1 LSKRTLIN
9 KFMNHSAILKLYGTV
24 QHYAWGG
31 RTFIPELLSIK
42 NTNDRPF
49 AEYWIG
55 AHPKSPS
62 QVLIRGEKSGLPRL
76 IEQAPRQVLGE
87 YVVNR
92 FGPVLPYLFKVLDA
106 REMLSIQVHPSKR
119 GAELGFARENRLGIS
134 PDAPDRSYRDD
145 NHKPEVHVALTD
157 FWMLHGFRDLAE
169 IGNILHTIPEFAPL
183 LPEYKNNN
191 LKNLY
196 RFIMTMP
203 QDKVD
208 DMINPLLERLT
219 PLYERNK
226 LEREGPD
233 FWAVRASV
241 DFPLPDGHR
250 DRGIFS
256 VYLLNLLHLKP
267 GQGTYQAAGVPHAYL
282 MGTNVELMANSDNVL
297 RGGLTPK
304 YIDVQELLNTLSFEA
319 GKPEILRGEKMSGSE
334 TIYKTPARDFE
345 LSRIILSENDEYIS
359 PDTHGPDALI
369 LLEGSITAGCKA
381 NSLTCTRGEAL
392 FVPADLKY
400 TLKTDNRATVYK
412 ATVPINN

>member
-1 LSKRTLIN
+1 MIN
-9 KFMNHSAILKLYGTV
+9 KFINHSAIFKLNGTV

-31 RTFIPELLSIK
+31 RTFIPELLSMQ
-42 NTNDRPF
+42 NTDNKPF

-55 AHPKSPS
+55 AHRKSPS
-62 QVLIRGEKSGLPRL
+62 VVYVGDEKTGLPRL
-76 IEQAPRQVLGE
+76 IELAPRQVLGDH
-87 YVVNR
+87 VIDK
-92 FGPVLPYLFKVLDA
+92 FGPELPYLFKVLDA

-119 GAELGFARENRLGIS
+119 GAELGFARENTLGI
-134 PDAPDRSYRDD
+134 PVDAPDRSYRDD

-157 FWMLHGFRDLAE
+157 FWMLHGFRDLAD
-169 IGNILHTIPEFAPL
+169 IDKMLHTIPEFAPL
-183 LPEYKNNN
+183 LPEFKNND

-196 RFIMTMP
+196 RCIMTMP

-219 PLYERNK
+219 PLYELNK
-226 LEREGPD
+226 LKPEEPD
-233 FWAVRASV
+233 FWAVRASI

-256 VYLLNLLHLKP
+256 IYLLNLLHLKP

-304 YIDVQELLNTLSFEA
+304 YIDVQELLNTLSFET
-319 GKPEILRGEKMSGSE
+319 GKPDILRGEKKSAAE
-334 TIYKTPARDFE
+334 TVYKTPARDFE
-345 LSRIILSENDEYIS
+345 LSRITLSGNDVYVS
-359 PDTHGPDALI
+359 SDTHGPDALI

-381 NSLTCTRGEAL
+381 NSMNCSRGEAL
-392 FVPADLKY
+392 FVPADLSY
-400 TLKTDNRATVYK
+400 TLKTDNKATVYK